1 MNQAELDVV
10 IEKHEKWLRDG
21 YGERANLSYAD
32 LRRADLSG
40 ANLRRAN
47 LRGANLSYA
56 NLSYADLRR
65 ADLSG
70 ANLSGANLS
79 YANLSYANL
88 SYADLRRADLS
99 GANLRGANLSY
110 ANLSYADLRRADLSG
125 ANLRG
130 ANLSGANLSY
140 ANLNW
145 INWRDVVSLTVIA
158 VQINTTRKNNQIT
171 YIKELEIWTTG
182 CFQGTLEELKDSIE
196 QTHASNDF
204 LKRRYYRAINY
215 ILTEADFEEDLEE
228 ENNEI

>member
-40 ANLRRAN
+40 ANLRGANLSGANLSYADLRRADLSGANLRRANLRGANLSGAN

-56 NLSYADLRR
+56 NLRR
-65 ADLSG
+65 ANLRGANLSG

-79 YANLSYANL
+79 YANLSYA
-88 SYADLRRADLS
+88 D
-99 GANLRGANLSY
+99 
-110 ANLSYADLRRADLSG
+110 
-125 ANLRG
+125 
-130 ANLSGANLSY
+130 
-140 ANLNW
+140 LNW

>member
-21 YGERANLSYAD
+21 YGERANL
-32 LRRADLSG
+32 
-40 ANLRRAN
+40 
-47 LRGANLSYA
+47 RGANLSYA
-56 NLSYADLRR
+56 
-65 ADLSG
+65 DLSC
-70 ANLSGANLS
+70 ANLSC
-79 YANLSYANL
+79 
-88 SYADLRRADLS
+88 
-99 GANLRGANLSY
+99 
-110 ANLSYADLRRADLSG
+110 

-130 ANLSGANLSY
+130 ANLSGANLSCANLRGANLSY
-140 ANLNW
+140 ADLSCANLRGANLRGANLSYADLSCANLRVANLSYADLSCANLRGANLSYADLRRADLNW
-145 INWRDVVSLTVIA
+145 INWRDVVGLTVIA

>member
-21 YGERANLSYAD
+21 YGER
-32 LRRADLSG
+32 
-40 ANLRRAN
+40 
-47 LRGANLSYA
+47 
-56 NLSYADLRR
+56 
-65 ADLSG
+65 
-70 ANLSGANLS
+70 
-79 YANLSYANL
+79 ANL

-125 ANLRG
+125 ANLRP
-130 ANLSGANLSY
+130 ANLSGANLRGANLSY
-140 ANLNW
+140 ANLSYADLNW

>member
-21 YGERANLSYAD
+21 YGERANLRGANLSYAD
-32 LRRADLSG
+32 LSCANLSYADLSC
-40 ANLRRAN
+40 AN

-56 NLSYADLRR
+56 DLSCANLRGANLRGANLSYADLSCANLRGANLR
-65 ADLSG
+65 GANLSYADLSCANLRVANLSG

-79 YANLSYANL
+79 YA
-88 SYADLRRADLS
+88 D
-99 GANLRGANLSY
+99 
-110 ANLSYADLRRADLSG
+110 
-125 ANLRG
+125 
-130 ANLSGANLSY
+130 
-140 ANLNW
+140 LNW

>member
-40 ANLRRAN
+40 ANLR
-47 LRGANLSYA
+47 G
-56 NLSYADLRR
+56 
-65 ADLSG
+65 
-70 ANLSGANLS
+70 
-79 YANLSYANL
+79 ANL

-99 GANLRGANLSY
+99 GANLRGANLRR
-110 ANLSYADLRRADLSG
+110 ANLSYADLRRADLSC
-125 ANLRG
+125 ANLRV
-130 ANLSGANLSY
+130 ANLSY
-140 ANLNW
+140 ADLSYANLRRADLNW
-145 INWRDVVSLTVIA
+145 INWRDVVGLTVIA

-171 YIKELEIWTTG
+171 YIKDLEIWTTG

>member
-21 YGERANLSYAD
+21 HGERADLRRADLRRAD
-32 LRRADLSG
+32 LRRADLSY
-40 ANLRRAN
+40 ANLRRAD
-47 LRGANLSYA
+47 LSYA
-56 NLSYADLRR
+56 DLNGADLRR
-65 ADLSG
+65 ADLSD
-70 ANLSGANLS
+70 ANLNGADLNGADL
-79 YANLSYANL
+79 NG
-88 SYADLRRADLS
+88 ADLRWTNWQDV
-99 GANLRGANLSY
+99 RGLP
-110 ANLSYADLRRADLSG
+110 
-125 ANLRG
+125 
-130 ANLSGANLSY
+130 
-140 ANLNW
+140 
-145 INWRDVVSLTVIA
+145 VVA
-158 VQINTTRKNNQIT
+158 VQVDTTRKNNQIT

>member
-32 LRRADLSG
+32 LRDANLSG
-40 ANLRRAN
+40 ANLRC
-47 LRGANLSYA
+47 
-56 NLSYADLRR
+56 ADLRCADLR
-65 ADLSG
+65 CADLSG
-70 ANLSGANLS
+70 ANLS
-79 YANLSYANL
+79 
-88 SYADLRRADLS
+88 YAD
-99 GANLRGANLSY
+99 
-110 ANLSYADLRRADLSG
+110 
-125 ANLRG
+125 
-130 ANLSGANLSY
+130 
-140 ANLNW
+140 LNW

-196 QTHASNDF
+196 QTHDNNDF

-215 ILTEADFEEDLEE
+215 ILTEADFDEDSKETE
-228 ENNEI
+228 

>member
-40 ANLRRAN
+40 ANLR
-47 LRGANLSYA
+47 G
-56 NLSYADLRR
+56 ADLRR
-65 ADLSG
+65 
-70 ANLSGANLS
+70 
-79 YANLSYANL
+79 ANL

-125 ANLRG
+125 ANLRRANLRGANLSGANLSG

-140 ANLNW
+140 ADLNW

>member
-21 YGERANLSYAD
+21 HGERAD
-32 LRRADLSG
+32 LRRADLSYADLRGADLRRADLRRADLRRADLSYADLRG
-40 ANLRRAN
+40 ANLNGADLSYADLN
-47 LRGANLSYA
+47 GADLNGADLRGANLSYA
-56 NLSYADLRR
+56 DLNGADLR
-65 ADLSG
+65 
-70 ANLSGANLS
+70 
-79 YANLSYANL
+79 
-88 SYADLRRADLS
+88 

-110 ANLSYADLRRADLSG
+110 ADLNGADLRG
-125 ANLRG
+125 
-130 ANLSGANLSY
+130 

-171 YIKELEIWTTG
+171 YIKDLEIWTTG

>member
-21 YGERANLSYAD
+21 HGERAD
-32 LRRADLSG
+32 LRG
-40 ANLRRAN
+40 
-47 LRGANLSYA
+47 
-56 NLSYADLRR
+56 
-65 ADLSG
+65 
-70 ANLSGANLS
+70 
-79 YANLSYANL
+79 
-88 SYADLRRADLS
+88 
-99 GANLRGANLSY
+99 
-110 ANLSYADLRRADLSG
+110 
-125 ANLRG
+125 
-130 ANLSGANLSY
+130 

-215 ILTEADFEEDLEE
+215 ILTEADFEEDL
-228 ENNEI
+228 

>member
-32 LRRADLSG
+32 LRRADLRG

-70 ANLSGANLS
+70 ADLSGANL
-79 YANLSYANL
+79 
-88 SYADLRRADLS
+88 R

-110 ANLSYADLRRADLSG
+110 ANLSYADLSYADLRRADLSG

-140 ANLNW
+140 ADLNW

>member
-21 YGERANLSYAD
+21 YGERANLRVANLSYADLSCANLRGANLSGADLSYAD
-32 LRRADLSG
+32 LRRANLRVANLSYADLSCANLRGANLSG
-40 ANLRRAN
+40 ADLSYADLRRAN
-47 LRGANLSYA
+47 LRGADLSCANLRGANLSGA
-56 NLSYADLRR
+56 DLSYADLRR
-65 ADLSG
+65 ADL
-70 ANLSGANLS
+70 
-79 YANLSYANL
+79 
-88 SYADLRRADLS
+88 
-99 GANLRGANLSY
+99 
-110 ANLSYADLRRADLSG
+110 
-125 ANLRG
+125 
-130 ANLSGANLSY
+130 
-140 ANLNW
+140 NW
-145 INWRDVVSLTVIA
+145 INWRDVVGLTVIA

>member
-21 YGERANLSYAD
+21 YGERANLRVANLSYAD
-32 LRRADLSG
+32 LSC
-40 ANLRRAN
+40 AN
-47 LRGANLSYA
+47 LRGANLSGADLSYA
-56 NLSYADLRR
+56 DLRRANLRVANLSYADLSCANLRGANLSGADLSYADLRR
-65 ADLSG
+65 ADL
-70 ANLSGANLS
+70 
-79 YANLSYANL
+79 
-88 SYADLRRADLS
+88 
-99 GANLRGANLSY
+99 
-110 ANLSYADLRRADLSG
+110 
-125 ANLRG
+125 
-130 ANLSGANLSY
+130 
-140 ANLNW
+140 NW
-145 INWRDVVSLTVIA
+145 INWRDVVGLTVIA

>member
-40 ANLRRAN
+40 ANLR
-47 LRGANLSYA
+47 GANLSYA
-56 NLSYADLRR
+56 NLSYADL
-65 ADLSG
+65 SC
-70 ANLSGANLS
+70 ANLRG
-79 YANLSYANL
+79 ANL
-88 SYADLRRADLS
+88 SYADLSCANLR

-110 ANLSYADLRRADLSG
+110 ADLSCANLRVANLSYADLSCANLRGANLSGADLSYADLRRADL
-125 ANLRG
+125 
-130 ANLSGANLSY
+130 
-140 ANLNW
+140 NW
-145 INWRDVVSLTVIA
+145 INWRDVVGLTVIA

>member
-1 MNQAELDVV
+1 MKQEELD
-10 IEKHEKWLRDG
+10 IILENHGKWLLNEG
-21 YGERANLSYAD
+21 GERANLSNIDLKNTNLRFANLRLAYLRGADLSNANLRGANLRHAD

-40 ANLRRAN
+40 ANLRHADLRRAD
-47 LRGANLSYA
+47 LSYA
-56 NLSYADLRR
+56 NLSYADL
-65 ADLSG
+65 
-70 ANLSGANLS
+70 S
-79 YANLSYANL
+79 YAN
-88 SYADLRRADLS
+88 LRRADLS
-99 GANLRGANLSY
+99 
-110 ANLSYADLRRADLSG
+110 YAD
-125 ANLRG
+125 
-130 ANLSGANLSY
+130 
-140 ANLNW
+140 LNW
-145 INWRDVVSLTVIA
+145 INWRDVVGLTVIA

>member
-40 ANLRRAN
+40 ANLRGAN
-47 LRGANLSYA
+47 LRG
-56 NLSYADLRR
+56 
-65 ADLSG
+65 
-70 ANLSGANLS
+70 
-79 YANLSYANL
+79 ANLSYANL

-110 ANLSYADLRRADLSG
+110 ANLSYADLRRAD
-125 ANLRG
+125 
-130 ANLSGANLSY
+130 
-140 ANLNW
+140 LNW

>member
-21 YGERANLSYAD
+21 YGERANLRGANLSYAD
-32 LRRADLSG
+32 LSCANLRGADLSC
-40 ANLRRAN
+40 AN

-56 NLSYADLRR
+56 DLSCANLRGANLRGANLSYADLSCANLRGANLR
-65 ADLSG
+65 GANLSYADLSCANLRVANLSG

-79 YANLSYANL
+79 YA
-88 SYADLRRADLS
+88 D
-99 GANLRGANLSY
+99 
-110 ANLSYADLRRADLSG
+110 
-125 ANLRG
+125 
-130 ANLSGANLSY
+130 
-140 ANLNW
+140 LNW

>member
-40 ANLRRAN
+40 ANLRGADLSGANLRRAN
-47 LRGANLSYA
+47 LRGANLSGANLRRANLRGA
-56 NLSYADLRR
+56 NLSGANLSGANLSGANLRR
-65 ADLSG
+65 ANLRGANLSGANLSG

-79 YANLSYANL
+79 YA
-88 SYADLRRADLS
+88 D
-99 GANLRGANLSY
+99 
-110 ANLSYADLRRADLSG
+110 
-125 ANLRG
+125 
-130 ANLSGANLSY
+130 
-140 ANLNW
+140 LNW

>member
-21 YGERANLSYAD
+21 YGERANLS
-32 LRRADLSG
+32 
-40 ANLRRAN
+40 
-47 LRGANLSYA
+47 GANLSYADLSCANLRGA

-65 ADLSG
+65 ADLSCAYLRRADLRG
-70 ANLSGANLS
+70 
-79 YANLSYANL
+79 
-88 SYADLRRADLS
+88 ADLRRADLS
-99 GANLRGANLSY
+99 CADLRR
-110 ANLSYADLRRADLSG
+110 ADLRRADLSC
-125 ANLRG
+125 AYLRR
-130 ANLSGANLSY
+130 ADLSCADLRRADLSC
-140 ANLNW
+140 ADLRRADLSCADLNW

>member
-21 YGERANLSYAD
+21 YGER
-32 LRRADLSG
+32 
-40 ANLRRAN
+40 
-47 LRGANLSYA
+47 
-56 NLSYADLRR
+56 
-65 ADLSG
+65 
-70 ANLSGANLS
+70 
-79 YANLSYANL
+79 ANL

-125 ANLRG
+125 ANLRRANLRGANLSGANLRG

-140 ANLNW
+140 ADLNW

-215 ILTEADFEEDLEE
+215 IL
-228 ENNEI
+228 

>member
-70 ANLSGANLS
+70 ANLRGANLS
-79 YANLSYANL
+79 
-88 SYADLRRADLS
+88 
-99 GANLRGANLSY
+99 GANLSY

-140 ANLNW
+140 ADLNW

>member
-21 YGERANLSYAD
+21 HGERANLNGAD
-32 LRRADLSG
+32 LNGANLRRADLSG
-40 ANLRRAN
+40 AD
-47 LRGANLSYA
+47 LSYA
-56 NLSYADLRR
+56 NLNGAD
-65 ADLSG
+65 
-70 ANLSGANLS
+70 LS
-79 YANLSYANL
+79 YANL
-88 SYADLRRADLS
+88 RR
-99 GANLRGANLSY
+99 
-110 ANLSYADLRRADLSG
+110 
-125 ANLRG
+125 
-130 ANLSGANLSY
+130 ANLSY

-145 INWRDVVSLTVIA
+145 INWRDVVGLTVIA

>member
-21 YGERANLSYAD
+21 HGERANLRRADLRRADLSYANLRRADLRRADLSYADLNGADLNGADLSYADLNGADLNGADLRGANLSYADLSGADLNGADLNGADLRRANLSYAD
-32 LRRADLSG
+32 L
-40 ANLRRAN
+40 N
-47 LRGANLSYA
+47 
-56 NLSYADLRR
+56 
-65 ADLSG
+65 
-70 ANLSGANLS
+70 
-79 YANLSYANL
+79 
-88 SYADLRRADLS
+88 
-99 GANLRGANLSY
+99 
-110 ANLSYADLRRADLSG
+110 
-125 ANLRG
+125 
-130 ANLSGANLSY
+130 GANLSY